1 MNDDNLFSPTM
12 DAAVQHTRT
21 PEQLRLATSVFF
33 FISGFGYSTW
43 ASRIPSVQQHLHLN
57 EAQLG
62 GVLLSM
68 PIGLILTL
76 PVTGRLLGHFES
88 RIIMFIGALVFNILL
103 GLPGFLTST
112 LQLVLVLF
120 CFGSARNLMNL
131 SANTQAVYVQAMYS
145 RSILTTMHG
154 IWSLAGFAGA
164 GLGYLMVLFGVS
176 TGWHLLSVSIVLVI
190 TAIICFPY
198 TLQRAP
204 EPRVKKPVFSLPDKE
219 MMKFALICFGVM
231 ACENIMYDWSGIY
244 FLKIIHSSKA
254 ASIGAYVIY
263 MVMMTTGRFVGD
275 KLVGVIGVKKLLS
288 YSGWFVFSGL
298 MMAVLLPYQISA
310 GLGFALVGLGVS
322 CVVPLVFSIAGKIK
336 NANTGQSLAAVS
348 TIGYLGFLLVPP
360 MVGFIAQATNLR
372 WSFTVIALMSTII
385 IFNVAKL
392 PDTTVGEENM
402 EQAEEI

>member
-1 MNDDNLFSPTM
+1 M
-12 DAAVQHTRT
+12 DAAILKHKS

-43 ASRIPSVQQHLHLN
+43 ASRIPSVQQHLNLN

-62 GVLLSM
+62 GVLLAM

-76 PVTGRLLGHFES
+76 PVTGKLLGHFES
-88 RIIMFIGALVFNILL
+88 RVIMFVGALIFNLLL
-103 GLPGFLTST
+103 GLPGFVVST
-112 LQLVLVLF
+112 FQLVLVLF

-131 SANTQAVYVQAMYS
+131 SANTQAVYVQALYS

-164 GLGYLMVLFGVS
+164 GLGYLMVLFNVH
-176 TGWHLLSVSIVLVI
+176 TRWHLLAVSIVLVI

-198 TLQRAP
+198 TLERKP
-204 EPRVKKPVFSLPDKE
+204 EPQTKKPVFSLPDKQ

-244 FLKIIHSSKA
+244 FLKVIHSSKA

-263 MVMMTTGRFVGD
+263 MVMMTIGRFVGD
-275 KLVGVIGVKKLLS
+275 KLVGIIGIKKLLT
-288 YSGWFVFSGL
+288 YSGWFIFSGL
-298 MMAVLLPYQISA
+298 MMAVLLPFQLSA

-322 CVVPLVFSIAGKIK
+322 CIVPLVFSIAGKIK
-336 NANTGQSLAAVS
+336 GVNTGQSLAAVS

-360 MVGFIAQATNLR
+360 MVGFIAQATNLQ
-372 WSFTVIALMSTII
+372 WSFAVIALMSTII

-392 PDTTVGEENM
+392 PDVEATEEEMVQM
-402 EQAEEI
+402 EEM

>member
-1 MNDDNLFSPTM
+1 M
-12 DAAVQHTRT
+12 DGAIVKNKS
-21 PEQLRLATSVFF
+21 PEQLRLVTSIYF

-62 GVLLSM
+62 AVLLAM

-76 PVTGRLLGHFES
+76 PVTGKLLGHFES
-88 RIIMFIGALVFNILL
+88 RVIMVVGAVIFNILL
-103 GLPGFLTST
+103 GLPGFVVNT
-112 LQLVLVLF
+112 LQLVIVLF

-131 SANTQAVYVQAMYS
+131 SANTQAVDVQALYT

-164 GLGYLMVLFGVS
+164 GLGYLMVLFNIS
-176 TGWHLLSVSIVLVI
+176 TAWHLLSVSIILVV
-190 TAIICFPY
+190 TAVICFPY
-198 TLQRAP
+198 TLEKKP
-204 EPRVKKPVFSLPDKE
+204 EPQVKKPVFSLPDKQ

-244 FLKIIHSSKA
+244 FLKVIHSSKA

-263 MVMMTTGRFVGD
+263 MVMMTTGRFAGD
-275 KLVGVIGVKKLLS
+275 KLVAIIGIKKLLT

-298 MMAVLLPYQISA
+298 MITVLLPYQVSA
-310 GLGFALVGLGVS
+310 GFGFALVGLGVS
-322 CVVPLVFSIAGKIK
+322 CVVPLVFSIAGKVK
-336 NANTGQSLAAVS
+336 GANTGQSLAAVS

-360 MVGFIAQATNLR
+360 IVGFIAQATNLR
-372 WSFTVIALMSTII
+372 WSFFVIALMSTII
-385 IFNVAKL
+385 IFNVANL
-392 PDTTVGEENM
+392 PDV
-402 EQAEEI
+402 QASEKEIMQVEEI

>member
-1 MNDDNLFSPTM
+1 M
-12 DAAVQHTRT
+12 DASTLKYKS
-21 PEQLRLATSVFF
+21 PEQLRLVTSVYF

-62 GVLLSM
+62 AVLLCM
-68 PIGLILTL
+68 PIGLIITL
-76 PVTGRLLGHFES
+76 PFTGKLLGHFES
-88 RIIMFIGALVFNILL
+88 RIIMVVGAIVFNLLL
-103 GLPGFLTST
+103 GLPGFLVNT

-131 SANTQAVYVQAMYS
+131 SLNTQAVDVQALYN

-164 GLGYLMVLFGVS
+164 GLGYLMVLFNVS
-176 TGWHLLSVSIVLVI
+176 TRWHLLSVSIVLVLV
-190 TAIICFPY
+190 AILGYPY
-198 TLQRAP
+198 TLEKKPVPQ
-204 EPRVKKPVFSLPDKE
+204 EKKPVFSLPDKQ
-219 MMKFALICFGVM
+219 MMKFALICFGSM

-244 FLKIIHSSKA
+244 FLKVIHSSKA

-263 MVMMTTGRFVGD
+263 MVMMTVGRFGGD
-275 KLVGVIGVKKLLS
+275 KLVGVIGIKKLLA
-288 YSGWFVFSGL
+288 YSGWLIFSGL
-298 MMAVLLPYQISA
+298 MLVVLLPYQLIA
-310 GLGFALVGLGVS
+310 CFGFAMVGLGVS
-322 CVVPLVFSIAGKIK
+322 CIVPLVFSMAGKVK

-372 WSFTVIALMSTII
+372 WSFAVIALMLTII
-385 IFNVAKL
+385 IFNVAAI
-392 PDTTVGEENM
+392 PDLTTSREEM
-402 EQAEEI
+402 IQAEEI

>member
-1 MNDDNLFSPTM
+1 M
-12 DAAVQHTRT
+12 DAAILKHKS
-21 PEQLRLATSVFF
+21 PEQLRLAVSVFF
-33 FISGFGYSTW
+33 FISGFGYATW

-62 GVLLSM
+62 AVLLAM
-68 PIGLILTL
+68 PVGLLLTL
-76 PVTGRLLGHFES
+76 PVTGKLLGHFES
-88 RIIMFIGALVFNILL
+88 RTIMLIGALIFNSMLAM
-103 GLPGFLTST
+103 PGFVVNT

-131 SANTQAVYVQAMYS
+131 SVNTQAVDVQALHS

-164 GLGYLMVLFGVS
+164 GLGYLMALFEVP
-176 TGWHLLSVSIVLVI
+176 TRWHLLSVSIVLVI
-190 TAIICFPY
+190 TAVLCFPY
-198 TLQRAP
+198 TLEKKP
-204 EPRVKKPVFSLPDKE
+204 EPQQKKPVFSLPDKQ

-263 MVMMTTGRFVGD
+263 MVMMTLGRFAGD
-275 KLVGVIGVKKLLS
+275 KLVGLMGIKQLLTI
-288 YSGWFVFSGL
+288 SGWMVFGGL
-298 MMAVLLPYQISA
+298 MLAVLLPYQLSA
-310 GLGFALVGLGVS
+310 GIGFALIGLGVS
-322 CVVPLVFSIAGKIK
+322 CVVPLVFSIAGKVK
-336 NANTGQSLAAVS
+336 NGNTGQSLAAVS

-372 WSFTVIALMSTII
+372 WAFAVIALMSTVIL
-385 IFNVAKL
+385 FNVRKL
-392 PDTTVGEENM
+392 PDETTAQSTPV
-402 EQAEEI
+402 ALEEI